1 MLIIAYVKFRAEGH
15 WDFGNEVGF
24 LSPAERLVGF
34 EPDTFRFLSERL
46 DQLGHT
52 LHLFEK

>member
-1 MLIIAYVKFRAEGH
+1 MIIIAYVRFRAEGH
-15 WDFGNEVGF
+15 RDFGNEVGF

-46 DQLGHT
+46 D
-52 LHLFEK
+52 